1 MLLDSP
7 FREKW
12 LGGWGL
18 LTQKETNHNKIFN
31 IFPLG
36 LRAPNPEE
44 ICFCWEMG
52 VMMLHSLLRKEPLA
66 PALSQEWEADENPES
81 WGSSAFSP
89 GFKSIPKSTF
99 SAVVRKVSS
108 VYIGSWSYGYT
119 NAPGEWKMC
128 GLIFTSCPV
137 LPSTTSIPSGKADV
151 WFPST
156 PCRTGT
162 YAPLGAF
169 KVVQG
174 VVWYLNIKV
183 MSGPIEKSGF
193 WGDYVIPCISCGMV
207 ALRTINC
214 LGLPALLNSLI
225 KLGSCEAL
233 RI

>member
-1 MLLDSP
+1 MRIQSPEDLLP
-7 FREKW
+7 FH
-12 LGGWGL
+12 LAS
-18 LTQKETNHNKIFN
+18 KIF
-31 IFPLG
+31 
-36 LRAPNPEE
+36 
-44 ICFCWEMG
+44 
-52 VMMLHSLLRKEPLA
+52 
-66 PALSQEWEADENPES
+66 Q
-81 WGSSAFSP
+81 
-89 GFKSIPKSTF
+89 KSTF

-108 VYIGSWSYGYT
+108 VCIGSRSYGYT

-214 LGLPALLNSLI
+214 LGLPALPNSLI
-225 KLGSCEAL
+225 KLGSCGAL